1 MRGVIDRAGC
11 GSGGVRCCVLLLSV
25 LLAACGEVAVPESAP
40 VDTPAE
46 GAPAQL
52 SIEEVIAAIQA
63 ATPNPVTPEQ
73 VAETFAFGTRATNVQ
88 REMMTN
94 ELVGSVVEWDL
105 VVFEVAF
112 ADGRYKVTSQPI
124 QIQSPD
130 AVQLVS
136 VVAWVQAQGPA
147 DDAYLRSV
155 KTDDPIR
162 IRGVV
167 QGIFWRTMV
176 RIGPGVVVGDRPT
189 NDPAIAARDSM
200 RPNAAG
206 VRQP

>member
-40 VDTPAE
+40 VDTPAD

-73 VAETFAFGTRATNVQ
+73 VAETFSMGTRATDVQ
-88 REMMTN
+88 REMMEK

-105 VVFEVAF
+105 VVYEVES

-124 QIQSPD
+124 PIESEDAMQLVHVQAWIQAQSPED
-130 AVQLVS
+130 ETLLQS
-136 VVAWVQAQGPA
+136 V
-147 DDAYLRSV
+147 R
-155 KTDDPIR
+155 TDDPIR

-176 RIGPGVVVGDRPT
+176 KIGPGVVVRASDVT
-189 NDPAIAARDSM
+189 
-200 RPNAAG
+200 
-206 VRQP
+206 